1 MTMTASTIA
10 FVVLDLLGVVFFLW
24 CLFSFVREGRR
35 YRRTN
40 VRVMRVDPMPQ
51 QAAAKVIA
59 IGEFRFGWQRRR
71 KTKVAV
77 MLLLVFA
84 VTPVS
89 HGQATSTTAPDKQE
103 IEELRG
109 LVQELRDRVAAL
121 EARGTG
127 PSSAPAHA
135 DPAVAS
141 DAQTPTPRLSEADRG
156 ALDFLRGT
164 TINFAL
170 DGYYGYNFNRPVGR
184 VNLLRAYDVM
194 SNSFTLNQAAVVVEH
209 APDVAAGRRWG
220 GRLDL
225 QFGQATETL
234 QGSAANELRPQA
246 YRPVFQAY
254 GTYVAPIGSGLTI
267 DFGKWASALG
277 IENNFAKDQI
287 NYSRSYYFNF
297 LPFYHMGVRA
307 TYKFSDRFSATY
319 AVVNGVQ
326 QTEDFNA
333 AKSQMLFLT
342 FKPAKTVTW
351 SVNYHTGQE
360 HADVVP
366 VLNPGF
372 PAGPTQPGLPVT
384 PVVPWP
390 DGRMHIVDSYV
401 SWTATPK
408 LTLAL
413 EGDYVISRSF
423 HISQPAHVSGGA
435 AYARYQLTPKT
446 ALAGRAEYL
455 SDRGGLF
462 SGTTQ
467 ALKETTLTYEY
478 KFAEGF
484 LARAEWRRDFSNQAF
499 FLTETPGVLKKE
511 QNTATLG
518 LVWWF
523 GQKQGAW

>member
-1 MTMTASTIA
+1 MLSIIAVTAFSSAGI
-10 FVVLDLLGVVFFLW
+10 VFLLW
-24 CLFSFVREGRR
+24 CLFNFMREDRR
-35 YRRTN
+35 HRRRN
-40 VRVMRVDPMPQ
+40 VKVMRVDQ
-51 QAAAKVIA
+51 SKKLGRVNVVE
-59 IGEFRFGWQRRR
+59 IGKGDSFQRRHR
-71 KTKVAV
+71 KARTAL
-77 MLLLVFA
+77 MALLAIV
-84 VTPVS
+84 VS
-89 HGQATSTTAPDKQE
+89 ARAIQAQEVNAEASDKKE
-103 IEELRG
+103 IEELRQM
-109 LVQELRDRVAAL
+109 VRELRERVAAL
-121 EARGTG
+121 EAAR
-127 PSSAPAHA
+127 PAA
-135 DPAVAS
+135 ASVAELAVAS
-141 DAQTPTPRLSEADRG
+141 DPKSAQAATPLSDADRST
-156 ALDFLRGT
+156 LDFLRGT

-170 DGYYGYNFNRPVGR
+170 DGYYGYNFNQPVGR

-194 SNSFTLNQAAVVVEH
+194 SDSFSLNQANLVVER

-234 QGSAANELRPQA
+234 QGSAANELRPQV

-254 GTYVAPIGSGLTI
+254 GTYVAPLSSGLTV
-267 DFGKWASALG
+267 DFGKFASSMG
-277 IENNFAKDQI
+277 IENNYTKDQI

-297 LPFYHMGVRA
+297 LPFYHMGLRA
-307 TYKFSDRFSATY
+307 TYKFADWFTATY

-326 QTEDFNA
+326 QTEDFNG

-342 FKPAKTVTW
+342 FKPTKNISW
-351 SVNYHTGQE
+351 NVNYHEGLEQR
-360 HADVVP
+360 DVVP
-366 VLNPGF
+366 VLNPGL
-372 PAGPTQPGLPVT
+372 PIGPTQPGLPVT

-401 SWTATPK
+401 TWTATPK

-413 EGDYVISRSF
+413 EGDYVISRPFNESA
-423 HISQPAHVSGGA
+423 PAHVSGGA

-446 ALAGRAEYL
+446 ALAARAEYL

-467 ALKETTLTYEY
+467 ALKETTITYEY

-484 LARAEWRRDFSNQAF
+484 LARAEWRRDFSNQSF
-499 FLTETPGVLKKE
+499 FLTDTVGVLKKE